1 MTPRRAQGVKS
12 AAGEVVAVEHAQG
25 TVKPLFLLAAAAEEA
40 GGTDAEP
47 LGGLRMASAPIE
59 APLATRAARY
69 RDQGR
74 PPSSLVGSIF
84 ASSSVQQK

>member
-25 TVKPLFLLAAAAEEA
+25 AVKLLFLLAAAAEEA
-40 GGTDAEP
+40 GGADAEA
-47 LGGLRMASAPIE
+47 LRGLRMACALIAAAP
-59 APLATRAARY
+59 PGRAARH

-74 PPSSLVGSIF
+74 PLSSPAGSTF
-84 ASSSVQQK
+84 ASSSLPQK